1 LNPFDAYKNASV
13 NTASPGKLLIMLY
26 DGLIRFLEQAKEAI
40 IAGQVET
47 AHKKLIRCQD
57 IVLEL
62 RSTLD
67 HEKAPELCD
76 NLAALYTY
84 MYSKLV
90 DANRTKDVSHLNEI
104 APMIKELR
112 DAFALAE
119 RQSTL
124 ERQG

>member
-40 IAGQVET
+40 TAGQVET
-47 AHKKLIRCQD
+47 AHNKLIRCQD

-76 NLAALYTY
+76 NLAALYTF

-90 DANRTKDVSHLNEI
+90 DANRTKDISHLSEI

-119 RQSTL
+119 RQATL